1 MIGKSSYPHIAVG
14 IPSFFRFDLMSG
26 MNGEEGNFMLVFDFP
41 MVVGKNITDEDISV
55 DDIRNYLEH
64 KCGSMLTKYSP
75 ELCAQ
80 YVITTYNI
88 DEAGIDTNERIRR
101 TRDFTSE

>member
-1 MIGKSSYPHIAVG
+1 
-14 IPSFFRFDLMSG
+14 MSG

-41 MVVGKNITDEDISV
+41 MVVGKNITDDDISV

-64 KCGSMLTKYSP
+64 RCGSMLTKYSP

-88 DEAGIDTNERIRR
+88 DEAGIDANERIRR